1 VSGDERMII
10 ANRCVIG
17 GVNPFENIRDP
28 AVALGL

>member
-1 VSGDERMII
+1 MSDDLI